1 MTDPNPKNQQTP
13 ITSFT
18 RAKWQTVTKKR
29 KITQSPPS
37 PAGVLTAD
45 NNATKTKPIITSNK
59 YAVLAEPT
67 TNIVSDNIT
76 SVEITNTTSSIKKI
90 LPPPIFVKGVNNH
103 KAMIDN
109 VLQIIPTEHLST
121 KSLTNNSVKIN
132 VTDIESYR
140 KLTKEFRKHQPKTTS
155 AATSLS
161 NPPSVLATSV
171 NQSNRTQTHHGSSTY
186 AQIVS
191 SNPVNNDN
199 DTSMIK
205 ILNKMNTQFEAIY
218 TQMRDLYDQ
227 NKQLMTIL
235 LKGLFVVL
243 CGMEWNEENTIEL
256 IKLYESKEIL
266 WNQKH
271 SHYYNKILKNDAW
284 NEVAI
289 AIKISID
296 ECKKENKYAVIID
309 EKRET
314 ENEKNIHYLTE
325 TLKHTSSQIIN
336 NF

>member
-18 RAKWQTVTKKR
+18 QAKWQTVTKKR

-37 PAGVLTAD
+37 PAGVLTAE

-90 LPPPIFVKGVNNH
+90 LAPPIFVKGVNNH

-140 KLTKEFRKHQPKTTS
+140 KLTKEFRHRQVAFYTYQVKSERAFRVVIWGLHQSCTPDEIKE
-155 AATSLS
+155 ALCEVGYEVRNVA
-161 NPPSVLATSV
+161 NIRHH
-171 NQSNRTQTHHGSSTY
+171 RTKEPLPLFFVDLEPYDSSK
-186 AQIVS
+186 
-191 SNPVNNDN
+191 
-199 DTSMIK
+199 K
-205 ILNKMNTQFEAIY
+205 IYELNT
-218 TQMRDLYDQ
+218 
-227 NKQLMTIL
+227 L
-235 LKGLFVVL
+235 LHQKVRV
-243 CGMEWNEENTIEL
+243 
-256 IKLYESKEIL
+256 ESPRPR
-266 WNQKH
+266 
-271 SHYYNKILKNDAW
+271 
-284 NEVAI
+284 
-289 AIKISID
+289 ID
-296 ECKKENKYAVIID
+296 I
-309 EKRET
+309 T
-314 ENEKNIHYLTE
+314 
-325 TLKHTSSQIIN
+325 
-336 NF
+336 